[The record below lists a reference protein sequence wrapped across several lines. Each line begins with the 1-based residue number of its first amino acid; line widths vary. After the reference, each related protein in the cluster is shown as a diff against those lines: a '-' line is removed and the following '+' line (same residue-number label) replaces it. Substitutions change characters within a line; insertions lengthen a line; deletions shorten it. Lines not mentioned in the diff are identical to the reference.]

1 MTENLHGLVAAYAAY
16 AVDAVD
22 VEERAAFEAHLPGC
36 EDCTLELAELREVAA
51 QIGAAETGPVPP
63 GLRASVLA
71 EVSRTAQVPPHATTP
86 GPATPTPASG
96 HRDPSRTPW
105 HQVLPRLLS
114 RESQQQPQLWQVL
127 APDQRIDRGVEPHQ
141 ELRGPSGQQVV
152 FGNQVAV
159 TILLKN
165 GSQLR

>member
-86 GPATPTPASG
+86 GPATPTPASVPG
-96 HRDPSRTPW
+96 PGPDKDGSFMTLMDTPMED
-105 HQVLPRLLS
+105 V
-114 RESQQQPQLWQVL
+114 
-127 APDQRIDRGVEPHQ
+127 AAI
-141 ELRGPSGQQVV
+141 
-152 FGNQVAV
+152 AV
-159 TILLKN
+159 TEEPRG
-165 GSQLR
+165 GSEQPTSDAVAAVDL